1 VKPLPLPLPPNLLH
15 RFYRGGARIAAFRGI
30 DVVDDHAPEEWLGST
45 TTAWGEDDV
54 GLSRLPDGR
63 TVREAVEAD
72 PARFLGP
79 GVDGPGFLVKLLD
92 AGQRLPVHFHPD
104 DAFARRELGLPRGK
118 TEAWLILEGG
128 EVAAGWREPVE
139 RAQVEAWLDA
149 QDSDAM
155 LAALTPARV
164 EPGDVVYV
172 PARVA
177 HAIGE
182 GIFMVEVQQA
192 SDLSVLLEWEGFALD
207 GRRDGHLGLGFERAL
222 DALALEAGAPVV
234 GRSLPREADAFFRA
248 ERVRGGAELDAAFSV
263 VVAVEGAGVLGGV
276 PLARGDAL
284 LVPYAAGAL
293 RVEGDVEAIRCR
305 R

>member
-1 VKPLPLPLPPNLLH
+1 VKPLPLPPNLLH

-30 DVVDDHAPEEWLGST
+30 EVVDHHAPEEWLGST
-45 TTAWGEDDV
+45 TTAWGEDGV
-54 GLSRLPDGR
+54 GLSRLLDGR

-72 PARFLGP
+72 RARFLGP
-79 GVDGPGFLVKLLD
+79 GVDEPGFLVKLLD

-149 QDSDAM
+149 QDAEAM

-172 PARVA
+172 PAGVA

-207 GRRDGHLGLGFERAL
+207 GRRDGHLGLGFDRAL
-222 DALALEAGAPVV
+222 DALTLDAGAPVV

-248 ERVRGGAELDAAFSV
+248 ERVRGGDQLDAAFSV
-263 VVAVEGAGVLGGV
+263 VVAVEGAGALGGV